1 MTATLKVT
9 EIKKHYAGVRALESV
24 TFSVPAGRVVA
35 LVGENGAGKS
45 TLVKILAGVER
56 PDSGT
61 ISINGV
67 SQTISSPMSAA
78 ALGIQVV
85 YQDLALC
92 DELDIVQ
99 NMFLG
104 RERTSSAWLL
114 RRLNRI
120 EMEREA
126 AEALN
131 RFSRRTWVLNRTVR
145 QLSGGQRQ
153 ALAICRAMLED
164 PAILILDE
172 PTAALGV
179 AETLEVV
186 ELIKELSARGKT
198 VLMVSH
204 DLQQVR
210 EVADHTVVLR
220 HGHVVAEWERGKYDG
235 DDLVAAITGSR
246 HSL

>member
-131 RFSRRTWVLNRTVR
+131 RFSRRIWVLNRTVR

-153 ALAICRAMLED
+153 AIAICRAMLED
-164 PAILILDE
+164 PANLILDE

-220 HGHVVAEWERGKYDG
+220 HGHVVAEWERGEYDG